1 MLRGQMN
8 IEQKQS
14 SHFRQKVE
22 TSDEVNGQLTQLLL
36 ISEQLRRKYQEDY
49 RITIS
54 NYENSLN

>member
-1 MLRGQMN
+1 MN